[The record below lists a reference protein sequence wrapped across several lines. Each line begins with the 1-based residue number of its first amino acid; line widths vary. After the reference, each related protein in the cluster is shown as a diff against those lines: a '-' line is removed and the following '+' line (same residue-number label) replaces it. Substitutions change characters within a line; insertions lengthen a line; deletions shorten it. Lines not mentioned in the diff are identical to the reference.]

1 MQVAPRLLLPGCTV
15 MDRAA
20 PPPEPLPFLLAL
32 VLRRWRPLIA
42 VLGLLV
48 AGNLLGLAQPLF
60 LKIVLDRVV
69 LGGETGLAAPLAA
82 AMLGIIVLR
91 FAANVLHRYAFTR
104 LSARILL
111 DLRLRLLRHLQR
123 LSLRWFAATPLGE
136 ILARANRDVAAIQ
149 DLAAGTFLSLVS
161 GGISLIL
168 VTAFMAVHDW
178 RLFLIGASPFPFAL
192 LAAWLAAP
200 RLRAGT
206 ADLRARSAE
215 SASFF
220 TETIGAV
227 RAVQA
232 AGREATERRRFAAL
246 HRKAMDSL
254 LRFGLT
260 SQIAAGAAGALIAS
274 GSVVLVAVGSIWAA
288 EGRVSP
294 GVLLAQALYLGMV
307 YAPLRGILELYL
319 KLQEGRVSIAR
330 YREVLAVRPE
340 VTPGRR
346 ALPRPLRGE
355 IRFERVTFAHRAGE
369 TVLRDAT
376 FMVPA
381 GSVTAIAGPSGIG
394 KSTAIDLMLRFYDPD
409 SGAVLLD
416 GVDLRE
422 LDLRALR
429 RRIALAPQ
437 DPFIFRG
444 TLEENV
450 AFGRPGA
457 TRTEV
462 LAALRWARI
471 EELATR
477 LPRGLDEPLGEGG
490 ASLSGGE
497 RQRISLARAV
507 LRRPRILILDE
518 ATSALDGLT
527 ERDVREAVARLREG
541 LLPPE
546 IRAGAGAEEG
556 PVTVVLVTHRLP
568 ALGFA
573 DRILVLVDGAVGE
586 AGTHEEL
593 LAREGL
599 YRRMF
604 HAIGMPRE
612 APESK

>member
-1 MQVAPRLLLPGCTV
+1 VQVASRLLLPGWTL
-15 MDRAA
+15 MDPA
-20 PPPEPLPFLLAL
+20 PLPSAPLPFLLAL
-32 VLRRWRPLIA
+32 VGRRWRLLSA
-42 VLGLLV
+42 VLGLLL

-60 LKIVLDRVV
+60 LKIILDRVV
-69 LGGETGLAAPLAA
+69 LAGETGLAAPLAA
-82 AMLGIIVLR
+82 AMLGLILLR
-91 FAANVLHRYAFTR
+91 FVANVLHRWTFTR

-136 ILARANRDVAAIQ
+136 ILARANRDVAAIG
-149 DLAAGTFLSLVS
+149 DLAVGTFLSLVS
-161 GGISLIL
+161 GGISLVL

-192 LAAWLAAP
+192 LAAWIAAP

-220 TETIGAV
+220 TETLGAM
-227 RAVQA
+227 RAVQG
-232 AGREATERRRFAAL
+232 AGREAGERRRFAAL
-246 HRKAMDSL
+246 HRKAMDSI
-254 LRFGLT
+254 LRFGLI
-260 SQIAAGAAGALIAS
+260 SQIAAGTAGGLIAS

-307 YAPLRGILELYL
+307 YSPLRGILELYL
-319 KLQEGRVSIAR
+319 KLQEGRVSIDR
-330 YREVLAVRPE
+330 YGEILAVRPE
-340 VTPGRR
+340 VTTGRR

-355 IRFERVTFAHRAGE
+355 IRFERVTFAHRPGE
-369 TVLRDAT
+369 AVLRNGT
-376 FMVPA
+376 FTIPA
-381 GSVTAIAGPSGIG
+381 GSVTALVGPSGIG
-394 KSTAIDLMLRFYDPD
+394 KSTAIDLMMRFYDPD

-416 GVDLRE
+416 GIDLRQ

-457 TRTEV
+457 TRDEV

-471 EELATR
+471 EDLASR
-477 LPRGLDEPLGEGG
+477 LPRGLDEPLGESG

-527 ERDVREAVARLREG
+527 EREIREAVARLREG
-541 LLPPE
+541 RVPPE
-546 IRAGAGAEEG
+546 IRGGPGAEDG
-556 PVTVVLVTHRLP
+556 PATVVLVTHRLP

-573 DRILVLVDGAVGE
+573 DRILVLADGAVDE

-593 LAREGL
+593 IAREGL
-599 YRRMF
+599 YRRMYE
-604 HAIGMPRE
+604 AIGFARKTPGVG
-612 APESK
+612 